1 MLIYQPTWTTKILN
15 KQLIMQKL
23 NQKAHN
29 ELKLIKYRQGT
40 MLHKHKTNAVKHRL
54 TIVCITDNKK

>member
-1 MLIYQPTWTTKILN
+1 
-15 KQLIMQKL
+15 MQKL

-29 ELKLIKYRQGT
+29 ELKLIKYRQDT